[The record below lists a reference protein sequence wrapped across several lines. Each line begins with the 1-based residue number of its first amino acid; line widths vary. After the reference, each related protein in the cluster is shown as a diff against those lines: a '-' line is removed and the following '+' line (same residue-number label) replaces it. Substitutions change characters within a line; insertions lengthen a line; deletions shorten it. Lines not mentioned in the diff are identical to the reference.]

1 MKTLRIALFALPVA
15 AAVFSSQA
23 ADQKPITLELP
34 KPIKIGT
41 PVPIKGVRNL
51 DPNVADPAPLMIPA
65 DATVISAGKTVTS
78 SDAYPVIGEL
88 PLITDGD
95 KEGSDGSFVEL
106 GPDVQW
112 VQIDLGAPQ
121 EVNAIALWHF
131 HSQDRVYHDVI
142 VQISNDADFV
152 EGVTTVYNN
161 DDDNSSGLGV
171 GKEFSYKETFKGR
184 VIDGKGAV
192 GRYVRCSSKGSTA
205 NEMNHY
211 IEVEVWGRAKK

>member
-1 MKTLRIALFALPVA
+1 MKPTLLALLALPLA
-15 AAVFSSQA
+15 ASISF
-23 ADQKPITLELP
+23 ADADKKPLTPELP

-51 DPNVADPAPLMIPA
+51 DPNTGDQPALMVPA

-78 SDAYPVIGEL
+78 SDAYPVIGDL
-88 PLITDGD
+88 TLITDGD

-121 EVNAIALWHF
+121 EIDAIALWHF

-161 DDDNSSGLGV
+161 DDDNSSGIGV
-171 GKEFSYKETFKGR
+171 GKDFSFKETFKGR
-184 VIDGKGAV
+184 IIDGKATV